1 MSNSKPWWLRGIQAV
16 DSKAGP
22 LLEGVTTHEAFAVG
36 MTVVSRG
43 RRGVERRIE
52 RLSRHILHGLNLPT
66 ATDQNRLL
74 IQLAAVE
81 HRVRKLGK
89 ELDDARTDDTEEV
102 RDGLP
107 RSVERARQDNN

>member
-1 MSNSKPWWLRGIQAV
+1 MAH
-16 DSKAGP
+16 D
-22 LLEGVTTHEAFAVG
+22 TFAVG
-36 MTVVSRG
+36 MTVIGRG

-74 IQLAAVE
+74 IQVAAVE
-81 HRVRKLGK
+81 HRVRELSK

-102 RDGLP
+102 RNGLSRP
-107 RSVERARQDNN
+107 DERARQGNN